1 MKAEE
6 AARAFADEVAE
17 VIDELRDLVKKAEK
31 KADTYLG
38 NWVAAKHEF
47 GKRVKELTAQ
57 RDELL
62 AAAKAYLEREP
73 PYPKTSYLG
82 EMRIK
87 LEAVIEKVEK
97 NA

>member
-17 VIDELRDLVKKAEK
+17 VIDEVRDLVKKAE
-31 KADTYLG
+31 ARALRWEHLHDHRT
-38 NWVAAKHEF
+38 EQF
-47 GKRVKELTAQ
+47 KEAIRQ

-73 PYPKTSYLG
+73 TYPKTSYLG